1 MNKSPLPATD
11 ASAPVC
17 ICCGALVCKSYW
29 GVIAPFIS
37 DFVRP
42 EHPPIVK
49 LLECSSCGHRFFS
62 YRFSDSD
69 MSRLYLGYRGAE
81 YLSVRNRVEPWYR
94 QTTNSAN
101 LNPDVVASR
110 KKGLLN
116 FLESHLP
123 PDKTKFV
130 VADVGGDA
138 GQFIP
143 LELASTAYIVEKSEQ
158 KPVEGVK
165 RVSAVSDISGGI
177 DLIVCAHVLE
187 HLPDPVS
194 FIRQTVSSAKMAQG
208 CLVYLEVP
216 LERYHIS
223 DAMSSAG
230 YKSYLE
236 SLLRFRPLLVL
247 ADFASVLARGFL
259 NRVFP
264 PLIIKMHE
272 HLSFFT
278 PRALEQCLRDLG
290 FETIEVK
297 QEIGASVAT
306 HQGVIRLLARRV

>member
-1 MNKSPLPATD
+1 MNESPPLAQAGGT
-11 ASAPVC
+11 PVC
-17 ICCGALVCKSYW
+17 ICCGALVGKAYW
-29 GVIAPFIS
+29 GAIAPFIS

-42 EHPPIVK
+42 RHPPIVR

-62 YRFSDSD
+62 YRFSDSE
-69 MSRLYLGYRGAE
+69 MSRLYSGYRGPD
-81 YLSVRNRVEPWYR
+81 YFGVRNKAEPWYR
-94 QTTNSAN
+94 EGANSAN
-101 LNPDVVASR
+101 LDPDVVSLR
-110 KKGLLN
+110 KQGLLS
-116 FLESHLP
+116 FLRSHLP
-123 PDKTKFV
+123 PDKKDLL

-143 LELASTAYIVEKSEQ
+143 LELASAAYVVETSNQ
-158 KPVEGVK
+158 NPVEGVK
-165 RVSAVSDISGGI
+165 RVSAIADVSRGI

-187 HLPDPVS
+187 HLPDPIS
-194 FIRQTVSSAKMAQG
+194 FIRKTLSSATMAQG

-230 YKSYLE
+230 YKSYLGR
-236 SLLRFRPLLVL
+236 LVRFRPLLVL

-264 PLIIKMHE
+264 PLLIKMHE

-278 PRALEQCLRDLG
+278 PRSLEQCLRDLG
-290 FETIEVK
+290 FETVEVK
-297 QEIGASVAT
+297 EENGASVAT

>member
-1 MNKSPLPATD
+1 MNKNLLPATD
-11 ASAPVC
+11 ASALVC
-17 ICCGALVCKSYW
+17 ISCGALVCKSYW

-62 YRFSDSD
+62 YRFSDSE
-69 MSRLYLGYRGAE
+69 MSRLYSGYRGPN
-81 YLSVRNRVEPWYR
+81 YFSVRNKAEPWYR
-94 QTTNSAN
+94 ESTNSAN
-101 LNPDVVASR
+101 LNPDIVSSR
-110 KKGLLN
+110 KQGLLS
-116 FLESHLP
+116 FLRSHLP
-123 PDKTKFV
+123 PDKKDFV
-130 VADVGGDA
+130 CADVGGDA

-143 LELASTAYIVEKSEQ
+143 LELASAAYVVEKSDQ
-158 KPVEGVK
+158 KTVEGVK
-165 RVSAVSDISGGI
+165 RVSAVTDISEGI

-194 FIRQTVSSAKMAQG
+194 FIRQTLNAAAMAQG

-278 PRALEQCLRDLG
+278 PRSLEECLRDLG
-290 FETIEVK
+290 FETVEVK
-297 QEIGASVAT
+297 EEKGASVAT
-306 HQGVIRLLARRV
+306 HQGVIRLLAKRA

>member
-1 MNKSPLPATD
+1 MNESPSPAQHGG
-11 ASAPVC
+11 APVC
-17 ICCGALVCKSYW
+17 ICCGALVGKDYW
-29 GVIAPFIS
+29 GVIAPFLS

-42 EHPPIVK
+42 EHPSIVK

-62 YRFSDSD
+62 YRFSDSE
-69 MSRLYLGYRGAE
+69 MSRLYSGYRGPD
-81 YLSVRNRVEPWYR
+81 YFSVRKKAEPWYR
-94 QTTNSAN
+94 EGTNSAN
-101 LNPDVVASR
+101 LDPDIVSSR
-110 KKGLLN
+110 KQGLLS
-116 FLESHLP
+116 FLRSHLP
-123 PDKTKFV
+123 PDKKDFV
-130 VADVGGDA
+130 FADVGGDA

-143 LELASTAYIVEKSEQ
+143 LELASAAYVVEKSDQ
-158 KPVEGVK
+158 KTVEGIK
-165 RVSAVSDISGGI
+165 RVSAVTDISEGI

-187 HLPDPVS
+187 HIPDPVS
-194 FIRQTVSSAKMAQG
+194 FIRQTLNSAAMAQG

-230 YKSYLE
+230 YKSYLGC
-236 SLLRFRPLLVL
+236 LVRFRPLLVF

-264 PLIIKMHE
+264 PLIIKLHE

-278 PRALEQCLRDLG
+278 PRSLEECLRDLG

-297 QEIGASVAT
+297 QETGASVAT

>member
-1 MNKSPLPATD
+1 MNKSPLPAIDAD
-11 ASAPVC
+11 ASVC

-42 EHPPIVK
+42 EHTPIVR

-62 YRFSDSD
+62 YRFSDNE
-69 MSRLYLGYRGAE
+69 MSRLYSGYRGSD
-81 YLSVRNRVEPWYR
+81 YFSVRNSAEPWYR
-94 QTTNSAN
+94 ETTNSAN
-101 LNPDVVASR
+101 LSPNIVSSR
-110 KKGLLN
+110 KQGLLR
-116 FLESHLP
+116 FLRSHLP
-123 PDKTKFV
+123 TDKKDFV

-143 LELASTAYIVEKSEQ
+143 LELASAAYVVETSNQ
-158 KPVEGVK
+158 NPVEGVK
-165 RVSAVSDISGGI
+165 RVSAIADVSRGI

-187 HLPDPVS
+187 HLPDPIS
-194 FIRQTVSSAKMAQG
+194 FMRKTLSSATMAQG

-230 YKSYLE
+230 YKSYLGR
-236 SLLRFRPLLVL
+236 LVRFRPLLVL

-264 PLIIKMHE
+264 PLLIKMHE

-278 PRALEQCLRDLG
+278 PRSLEQCLRDLG

-297 QEIGASVAT
+297 QEIGAPVAT